1 MIIDRWRIKI
11 KSKCPTGHLLQ
22 LVEKVLLP
30 SSRTFL
36 EFSIISLGV
45 L

>member
-1 MIIDRWRIKI
+1 MTESLRRF
-11 KSKCPTGHLLQ
+11 TAQAQ

>member
-1 MIIDRWRIKI
+1 MTERLRLE
-11 KSKCPTGHLLQ
+11 TAQAQ
-22 LVEKVLLP
+22 LVKKVLLP